1 MSLSLS
7 VPQLSARSSKE
18 VELDPLKV
26 KKWVE
31 ELPLLNIGETSRKLS
46 AALSVHNRIEIEDD
60 LRLQLL
66 ELLSY
71 SINQISIELTKQY
84 AGLPLPLSDKHK
96 SIVEQ
101 NSQLQVELAYGYKRV
116 VVNMAEAMKANPK
129 SHVLAIQRAIRSLTS
144 VLAVSYQSYSP
155 CPEDTWKDI
164 HTLYVHAEKMKV
176 VITQIE
182 DPFNNAVTQ
191 NSVGHSYKQAL
202 LLGFSDPYHLPP
214 RTIDRVYHYLDRWAS
229 LAELTEVTSKYNP
242 TCQFLIDLQSD
253 QVGISYAS
261 DSLEVSSPRYRLL
274 NTVNLARQVHTHL
287 TQLMHNQMPSPDGLQ
302 ENFFEE
308 SGQDFLKRLI
318 TSWGV
323 NPQRTFRR
331 SLRDG
336 HQKEMV
342 AGLDAV
348 SYWINEGEE
357 FIVSSTFVGP
367 MPKRTLIGTDDVKK
381 KIAPLPGQKYTTWD
395 IQDEGAGGVSL
406 SKSGQLAM
414 PVQVGDLV
422 VTRTPGEGNP
432 WGIGVIRWVKSTTPA
447 NIEIGVQY
455 LAPRADPVVIKV
467 LTEDEKESDFLPAL
481 LLPRVKPLKQLQSL
495 ITRRGIHKPGVQV
508 YMDNGYKLFK
518 IEPTAM
524 IEANHSFEQ
533 FQFSILHG

>member
-1 MSLSLS
+1 
-7 VPQLSARSSKE
+7 
-18 VELDPLKV
+18 
-26 KKWVE
+26 
-31 ELPLLNIGETSRKLS
+31 
-46 AALSVHNRIEIEDD
+46 
-60 LRLQLL
+60 
-66 ELLSY
+66 
-71 SINQISIELTKQY
+71 
-84 AGLPLPLSDKHK
+84 
-96 SIVEQ
+96 
-101 NSQLQVELAYGYKRV
+101 
-116 VVNMAEAMKANPK
+116 
-129 SHVLAIQRAIRSLTS
+129 
-144 VLAVSYQSYSP
+144 
-155 CPEDTWKDI
+155 
-164 HTLYVHAEKMKV
+164 
-176 VITQIE
+176 
-182 DPFNNAVTQ
+182 
-191 NSVGHSYKQAL
+191 
-202 LLGFSDPYHLPP
+202 
-214 RTIDRVYHYLDRWAS
+214 
-229 LAELTEVTSKYNP
+229 
-242 TCQFLIDLQSD
+242 
-253 QVGISYAS
+253 
-261 DSLEVSSPRYRLL
+261 
-274 NTVNLARQVHTHL
+274 
-287 TQLMHNQMPSPDGLQ
+287 MHNQMPSPDGLH

-308 SGQDFLKRLI
+308 SGQDLLKRLI

-323 NPQRTFRR
+323 NPQRAFRR

-348 SYWINEGEE
+348 SYWINKGEE

-467 LTEDEKESDFLPAL
+467 LTENEKESDFLPAL

-524 IEANHSFEQ
+524 IEVNHSFEQ